1 MLHVYR
7 AAQGKVELMY
17 FTKKIN
23 SDVVLFLQTRRLRSS
38 LNREQ
43 ELIFVAILLMLNVC
57 DIMFTSFLHS
67 ALTNDAMREKQ
78 SHRRHQTPPR
88 FHAAPW

>member
-1 MLHVYR
+1 LHVYR

-57 DIMFTSFLHS
+57 DIC
-67 ALTNDAMREKQ
+67 
-78 SHRRHQTPPR
+78 SHLSCTVH
-88 FHAAPW
+88 

>member
-1 MLHVYR
+1 LGGGVRTHV
-7 AAQGKVELMY
+7 ACIQGGSGKSGTYVLYE
-17 FTKKIN
+17 KIN

-57 DIMFTSFLHS
+57 DIC
-67 ALTNDAMREKQ
+67 
-78 SHRRHQTPPR
+78 SHLSCTVH
-88 FHAAPW
+88 